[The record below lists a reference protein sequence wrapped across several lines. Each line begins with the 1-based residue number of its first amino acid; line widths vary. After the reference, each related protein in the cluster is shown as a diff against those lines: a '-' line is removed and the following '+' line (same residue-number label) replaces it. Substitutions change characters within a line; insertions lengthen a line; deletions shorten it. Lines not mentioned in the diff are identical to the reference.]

1 MSATFDRLAVAP
13 EVLHAETAV
22 IGFHEAASSGE
33 VGMIP
38 LDAKPK
44 YPNVRNLH
52 RDRGRIHG
60 EAQPIS

>member
-33 VGMIP
+33 VDMIL
-38 LDAKPK
+38 LDAELK
-44 YPNVRNLH
+44 YPIKRKSH
-52 RDRGRIHG
+52 RDRGKVHG